1 MVIDSSDQNMLP
13 QADSAQ
19 DDMKRANRWNRMKN
33 AQEGSEENAKPASA
47 GLPSLMSSTFTA
59 AGQAQTGAQAAKE
72 EVWVENKTAD
82 NRTYYY
88 NARTRE
94 SSWTK
99 PEVTVGV
106 KVITQEDVERMARV
120 NNQLQQAAIHASKPK
135 NLPEVSTYTTEVK
148 S

>member
-13 QADSAQ
+13 VESQ
-19 DDMKRANRWNRMKN
+19 DEMRRSNRWDRMKN
-33 AQEGSEENAKPASA
+33 EAENEAMHGKPASA
-47 GLPSLMSSTFTA
+47 GLPSLMQTTFSPAPGT
-59 AGQAQTGAQAAKE
+59 QPAKE

-82 NRTYYY
+82 SRTYYY

-99 PEVTVGV
+99 PEATLGV

-135 NLPEVSTYTTEVK
+135 NLAEVRFYDFTLVSGHN
-148 S
+148 

>member
-13 QADSAQ
+13 QSDNAP
-19 DDMKRANRWNRMKN
+19 DDMKRANRWDRMKN
-33 AQEGSEENAKPASA
+33 NQAGSEDQVKPASA
-47 GLPSLMSSTFTA
+47 GLPSLMSGTFTA
-59 AGQAQTGAQAAKE
+59 GAGQPQSGAQPNKE

-99 PEVTVGV
+99 PEATVGV

-135 NLPEVSTYTTEVK
+135 NLMEVK
-148 S
+148 